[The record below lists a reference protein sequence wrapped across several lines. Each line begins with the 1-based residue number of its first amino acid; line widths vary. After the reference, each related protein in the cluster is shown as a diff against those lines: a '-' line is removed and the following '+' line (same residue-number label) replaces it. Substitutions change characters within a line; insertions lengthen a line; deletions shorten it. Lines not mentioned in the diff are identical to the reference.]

1 MLALIII
8 KKLYLISLFP
18 ICLKQLRLVLKVFL
32 VFSFICCFQ
41 HQSLATITGITS
53 ELQTNVIG
61 HYLFNNNLTDL
72 SSNSYD
78 GTGYGTLV
86 SANDRFGNSNSAYEF
101 SGDDYIYFGD
111 NMLDSF
117 SSEQFDFS
125 ISIWA
130 KSSSTAQRAILA
142 FGNSDG
148 LYTGMITR
156 FFSNKISFNASN
168 RGFNTSTSKP
178 SDGNWHHYVFV
189 YDVVN
194 SNTKIRRVY
203 IDGSL
208 AGTKNEHPCFRIRDN
223 GLSIGRER
231 FSDSDSNRYIGTVDD
246 VTLFNKALSA
256 SEISALYSYQDDASN
271 MSNNETVTFSHT
283 GAEQTFTVP
292 GGVTSLIV
300 NAYGGSG
307 GRGASVNEGI
317 GGLGGQVQATIQV
330 TAGETLYIYVGGRGR
345 ITGSSGGS
353 YWTKENSAGG
363 FNGGG
368 AGGSIQGG
376 GGGGATDIRR
386 GGNNLSNRIIVAGAG
401 GGGGGQRR
409 SSNPGGDGG
418 DGGGLTGESGDAG
431 NYGSG
436 GAGGPGGTQSA
447 GGAAQTNSEA
457 GSLGQGG
464 YGANP
469 GTNASQRDAGGGGA
483 GYFGG
488 AGGGSSNDKGGGGGG
503 GGSSFAI
510 STATNVVHTQGV
522 HTGDGSLTITYEAP
536 LNSPPTVSNVSASG
550 DENIALSITLSGSDS
565 DGNSLTYSIVSNP
578 ANGSV
583 SISGAVATYTPN
595 ANFVGSNSF
604 TYKAND
610 GTVDSDSNA
619 TVSITINEADL
630 DNDGINDSTDTDD
643 DGDGVAD
650 SSDAFP
656 RDSTETLDTD
666 GDNTGNNADTDDDGD
681 GVADSSDAFPL
692 DSGETLDTD
701 GDGIGNNTDADDDG
715 DGVADTFD
723 ENPLDSSDTT
733 YFLNANTTLSSASDI
748 AGMGA
753 DGFKVADGITVTVQ
767 ADLTLPAVNIGS
779 SAELV
784 LSSGT
789 ITSETISGSG
799 QLTISNATVI
809 TNQINTST
817 TQTGGILKTNSN
829 LTLPSNFTQTGGSI
843 DLNIASDSSI
853 NKIILQGDIQVNGT
867 LNLTRNSDYTPVPG
881 TNFEMIQLDGHTIS
895 GSPVI
900 NMPSVPD
907 AYTWNA
913 NPLLINGE
921 SRMIFSGHP
930 GMNF

>member
-1 MLALIII
+1 MCTTFVAVEI
-8 KKLYLISLFP
+8 
-18 ICLKQLRLVLKVFL
+18 
-32 VFSFICCFQ
+32 
-41 HQSLATITGITS
+41 
-53 ELQTNVIG
+53 
-61 HYLFNNNLTDL
+61 
-72 SSNSYD
+72 
-78 GTGYGTLV
+78 
-86 SANDRFGNSNSAYEF
+86 ANDEPPPPPPPP
-101 SGDDYIYFGD
+101 
-111 NMLDSF
+111 L
-117 SSEQFDFS
+117 
-125 ISIWA
+125 
-130 KSSSTAQRAILA
+130 
-142 FGNSDG
+142 
-148 LYTGMITR
+148 
-156 FFSNKISFNASN
+156 
-168 RGFNTSTSKP
+168 
-178 SDGNWHHYVFV
+178 
-189 YDVVN
+189 
-194 SNTKIRRVY
+194 
-203 IDGSL
+203 SL
-208 AGTKNEHPCFRIRDN
+208 LEPPPA
-223 GLSIGRER
+223 
-231 FSDSDSNRYIGTVDD
+231 
-246 VTLFNKALSA
+246 
-256 SEISALYSYQDDASN
+256 
-271 MSNNETVTFSHT
+271 
-283 GAEQTFTVP
+283 
-292 GGVTSLIV
+292 
-300 NAYGGSG
+300 
-307 GRGASVNEGI
+307 
-317 GGLGGQVQATIQV
+317 
-330 TAGETLYIYVGGRGR
+330 
-345 ITGSSGGS
+345 
-353 YWTKENSAGG
+353 
-363 FNGGG
+363 
-368 AGGSIQGG
+368 
-376 GGGGATDIRR
+376 
-386 GGNNLSNRIIVAGAG
+386 
-401 GGGGGQRR
+401 
-409 SSNPGGDGG
+409 
-418 DGGGLTGESGDAG
+418 
-431 NYGSG
+431 
-436 GAGGPGGTQSA
+436 
-447 GGAAQTNSEA
+447 
-457 GSLGQGG
+457 
-464 YGANP
+464 
-469 GTNASQRDAGGGGA
+469 
-483 GYFGG
+483 
-488 AGGGSSNDKGGGGGG
+488 
-503 GGSSFAI
+503 
-510 STATNVVHTQGV
+510 
-522 HTGDGSLTITYEAP
+522 
-536 LNSPPTVSNVSASG
+536 PPTVSNVSASG

-630 DNDGINDSTDTDD
+630 DNDGINDST
-643 DGDGVAD
+643 
-650 SSDAFP
+650 
-656 RDSTETLDTD
+656 
-666 GDNTGNNADTDDDGD
+666 DTDDDGD